1 MQPYLLCFDR
11 AENLRHNMS
20 VIFHFCTRMTRKI
33 DKNLVL
39 RMSENVLYSPPYFDA
54 VMHKCCIGTSE
65 VSRLMC
71 SKRLMGDECFNNFED
86 KNI

>member
-1 MQPYLLCFDR
+1 
-11 AENLRHNMS
+11 MS
-20 VIFHFCTRMTRKI
+20 
-33 DKNLVL
+33 L
-39 RMSENVLYSPPYFDA
+39 NVLYSPPYFVA

-86 KNI
+86 KNSSSPLTHFCVILGHMGLHRSTELHENCYFITK